1 MFRTDRIDPVAGY
14 GHQGIGQEICKIID
28 EKWTEKEIFRSG
40 QEEIDSVTS
49 PEITAPS
56 VANMTIRQ

>member
-1 MFRTDRIDPVAGY
+1 MFRIDQIDPVAGY
-14 GHQGIGQEICKIID
+14 GHYGTGQEICKIID
-28 EKWTEKEIFRSG
+28 EKWTEKETFRSG

-56 VANMTIRQ
+56 VENMTIRQ